1 MEGAVMNPTAQ
12 NVTDLVS
19 GNDRTINVNVTTAA
33 GAAVSLVGAGAIDW
47 KVFGNLRGTTVLI
60 TKSIG
65 SGITVTN
72 EAGGLFSIALTAT
85 DTEPLE
91 GEYRHEGELTDSTG
105 AITTIFAGRLVVRRN
120 LF

>member
-1 MEGAVMNPTAQ
+1 MNPTAQ

-19 GNDRTINVNVTTAA
+19 GNDRTINVTVTTAA
-33 GAAVSLVGAGAIDW
+33 GVAVSLAGAGAIVW
-47 KVFGNLRGTTVLI
+47 KVYGNLRGVTVLI
-60 TKSIG
+60 TKSVG

-72 EAGGLFSIALTAT
+72 AAAGLFSIALSAA
-85 DTEPLE
+85 DTESLE

-105 AITTIFAGRLVVRRN
+105 AITTIFAGRIVVRRN